1 MKNLLLIISIAIS
14 FSTTALASN
23 IGDDKLSII
32 NNDNVELSYTD
43 ASQKAVILFSAINTN
58 KEALELIFDKN
69 VSMIQVFDMEGEL
82 EMMLPIA
89 SNEVDL
95 GLSLFEPGTYK
106 LGLMVDGLDEIQF
119 TNMMIK

>member
-32 NNDNVELSYTD
+32 KNDNVELSYTD
-43 ASQKAVILFSAINTN
+43 VSQKAVILFSAINTN

-82 EMMLPIA
+82 EMMLPIG